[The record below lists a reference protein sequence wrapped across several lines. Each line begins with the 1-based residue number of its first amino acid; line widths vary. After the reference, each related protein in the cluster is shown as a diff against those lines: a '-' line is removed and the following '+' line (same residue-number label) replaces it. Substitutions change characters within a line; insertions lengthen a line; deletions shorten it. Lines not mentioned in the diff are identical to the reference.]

1 MTKERKI
8 VILIPAR
15 LASTRFRKKVMHK
28 LFGIPMIE
36 HVRRRAL
43 DCGVTEKIIVAS
55 GDREILETVK
65 HYGGE
70 VKQTY
75 RDHLS
80 GTTRVAE
87 AVEDIDCT
95 HVILI
100 QGDEPLI
107 QKEHL
112 KKLTAAINNNP
123 DIDSW
128 NSISDLH
135 SEKEL
140 NDINVV
146 KAALNED
153 GQIIYFFRKS
163 PSYAEFY
170 NQIKY
175 IKKVQGLIAYK
186 KNVLLEIANSS
197 IPIIE
202 KYESI
207 EQLRI
212 IVKGFKI
219 FSVMQKN
226 QVPSINTKEDLKLF
240 YDYLEKNPNQ
250 YRLSHKLI
258 NAKINNFIKNKQNL

>member
-1 MTKERKI
+1 MKKEIKI
-8 VILIPAR
+8 GCFIPAH
-15 LASTRFRKKVMHK
+15 LASNRFQKKVMYK
-28 LFGIPMIE
+28 LFGLPMIE

-43 DCGVTEKIIVAS
+43 DSGVTENIIVAS

-65 HYGGE
+65 HYGGQ
-70 VKQTY
+70 VKKTY
-75 RDHLS
+75 RKHLN
-80 GTTRVAE
+80 GTSRVAE
-87 AVEDIDCT
+87 AVEDINCT

-112 KKLTAAINNNP
+112 KKLTTAINCNP

-128 NSISDLH
+128 NSISDLN

-140 NDINVV
+140 NDINIV
-146 KAALNED
+146 KAALNEE

-163 PSYAEFY
+163 PSYSEFY
-170 NQIKY
+170 NQKKY

-212 IVKGFKI
+212 IIKGFKI
-219 FSVMQKN
+219 YSVMQN
-226 QVPSINTKEDLKLF
+226 NDVPSINTKEDLKSF
-240 YDYLEKNPNQ
+240 YEYMDKNPNQ
-250 YRLSHKLI
+250 YKLTYKLI
-258 NAKINNFIKNKQNL
+258 NQF

>member
-1 MTKERKI
+1 MKKEIKI
-8 VILIPAR
+8 VSLIPAH
-15 LASTRFRKKVMHK
+15 LASNRFPKKIMYK
-28 LFGIPMIE
+28 LFGLPMVE

-43 DCGVTEKIIVAS
+43 DFGLTENIIVAS

-65 HYGGE
+65 HYGGL
-70 VKQTY
+70 VKKTY
-75 RDHLS
+75 RKHLN
-80 GTTRVAE
+80 GTSRVAE
-87 AVEDIDCT
+87 AVEDINCT
-95 HVILI
+95 HVIVI

-112 KKLTAAINNNP
+112 TKLTTAIKHNP

-128 NSISDLH
+128 NSISDLN

-140 NDINVV
+140 NDINIV
-146 KAALNED
+146 KAALDEK

-163 PSYAEFY
+163 PSYTQFS
-170 NQIKY
+170 NQMKY

-212 IVKGFKI
+212 IIKGFKI
-219 FSVMQKN
+219 YSVMQN
-226 QVPSINTKEDLKLF
+226 HHVPSINTKEDLQAF
-240 YDYLEKNPNQ
+240 YDYMDKNPNQ
-250 YRLSHKLI
+250 YKLTQKLI
-258 NAKINNFIKNKQNL
+258 NKF